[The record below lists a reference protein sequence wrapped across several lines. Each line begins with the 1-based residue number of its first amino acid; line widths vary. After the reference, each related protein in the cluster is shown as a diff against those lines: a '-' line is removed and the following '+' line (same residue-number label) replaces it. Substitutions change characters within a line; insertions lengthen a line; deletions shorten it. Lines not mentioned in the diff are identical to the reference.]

1 MTHPDF
7 QGAARFWPISMRTF
21 VELPDG
27 GDGAYHD
34 PDDILCPYHDP
45 LSLDV
50 PPYVHALS
58 WPGPLACRCRTHHVV
73 NLFVLYPHAP
83 GHHLAVA
90 LASTLP
96 VALNLPLP
104 SPSKFYEL
112 VRHGCPWVSGSVQYV
127 CIAGG
132 STRCVSSRG
141 PPVLFIQP
149 GGVLLRT
156 VRRPTPRRAFD
167 AERRLLGQGIPGTR
181 PYLSA
186 ATREFLKHAG
196 LEQVDA
202 VGGSETLRMT

>member
-1 MTHPDF
+1 MSRDFVGRADKLEICMWSPNCLFRRRSEISEDRMTHPDF

-96 VALNLPLP
+96 VALP
-104 SPSKFYEL
+104 
-112 VRHGCPWVSGSVQYV
+112 
-127 CIAGG
+127 I
-132 STRCVSSRG
+132 
-141 PPVLFIQP
+141 
-149 GGVLLRT
+149 
-156 VRRPTPRRAFD
+156 
-167 AERRLLGQGIPGTR
+167 
-181 PYLSA
+181 
-186 ATREFLKHAG
+186 
-196 LEQVDA
+196 
-202 VGGSETLRMT
+202 